1 MWVQCVVTMHS
12 TVDILGTG
20 HLLQGGGATKREG
33 GGT

>member
-1 MWVQCVVTMHS
+1 MWVQCVGTIHI

-20 HLLQGGGATKREG
+20 HLLRGGGGYKTVG